1 MFNPAYLTCSRHN
14 VFYFR
19 WPLPKPLRPD
29 GKPRHIKLSLRTRNP
44 GEALHLARM
53 LEYHA
58 AFLIAQAGTG
68 FMKHSEA
75 KAIVEDYCRMV
86 LAEHKRKIS
95 ESGPLTTEQKA
106 KYQNS
111 IENGEFLADFADA
124 GIGIADRA
132 SIERLLQTMGL
143 TLQYGGADY
152 NLIRDCYRQ
161 ALPAFS
167 REVLRYNQE
176 HSTFDFSP
184 EVRPAVSR
192 TASTKAYKL
201 DEICEKFV
209 AAHEEEK
216 RWEHNTRNEKRVH
229 LKVLQEIVGS
239 QLPISNMN
247 KEQARNVRDIIKSI
261 PKNKEKNKK
270 TKGLPLKEAIKVT
283 GVDKIAPATVSKYM
297 ETYISLFA
305 WCVDEGYAEK
315 NDFLSL
321 RMRGEQNRGR
331 SNRPPFKPEQVKTI
345 LAEVDKKRG
354 GLANRDYRYW
364 GTLIGI
370 YTGARL
376 NEIAQIE
383 LDDIKSE
390 DGIWYFDMNDDG
402 ERKKLKTKA
411 AQRRIPIHSELIKRG
426 IIEYRDTL
434 KKQGKVRLLHEL
446 THCRKNGWG
455 KKLGHFVNQVLLP
468 KLDMK
473 TEETVFHC
481 FRHTANDALR
491 NAQVELTVIQ
501 TIIGHERSGG
511 ASEIYF
517 KNGYNLVIL
526 KQAIEKLL
534 F

>member
-19 WPLPKPLRPD
+19 WPLPKPFRQD
-29 GKPRHIKLSLRTRNP
+29 GKPRHIKLSLGTRNP

-58 AFLIAQAGTG
+58 AFLIAQAGTEL
-68 FMKHSEA
+68 MKRSEA
-75 KAIVEDYCRMV
+75 KAIVENYCRMV
-86 LAEHKRKIS
+86 LDDRKQRIS
-95 ESGPLTTEQKA
+95 DFGPMTAEQKA
-106 KYQNS
+106 QYQSS
-111 IENGEFLADFADA
+111 IENADFLADLADS
-124 GIGIADRA
+124 GLEIDDRA
-132 SIERLLQTMGL
+132 SIERLVKAMGL
-143 TLQYGGADY
+143 SIQNGSADY

-167 REVLRYNQE
+167 KEILRYNE
-176 HSTFDFSP
+176 EYSRFDFSP
-184 EVRPAVSR
+184 EVHSAVSR
-192 TASTKAYKL
+192 TGSTKLYKL

-216 RWEHNTRNEKRVH
+216 RWEHNTRNEKKVH

-239 QLPISNMN
+239 QFPISNMN

-297 ETYISLFA
+297 ETYISLFT
-305 WCVDEGYAEK
+305 WCVDEGYVEK

-321 RMRGEQNRGR
+321 RIRGEQNRGR
-331 SNRPPFKPEQVKTI
+331 SNRPPFKPEQIKTI

-402 ERKKLKTKA
+402 EHKKLKTEA
-411 AQRRIPIHSELIKRG
+411 SRRKVPNFQCVIRLIADQNNIVRSWEWNG
-426 IIEYRDTL
+426 NEGGCDHYSDSMSRLIADTD
-434 KKQGKVRLLHEL
+434 Q
-446 THCRKNGWG
+446 
-455 KKLGHFVNQVLLP
+455 
-468 KLDMK
+468 
-473 TEETVFHC
+473 
-481 FRHTANDALR
+481 
-491 NAQVELTVIQ
+491 
-501 TIIGHERSGG
+501 
-511 ASEIYF
+511 
-517 KNGYNLVIL
+517 
-526 KQAIEKLL
+526 
-534 F
+534 